1 MNAWAA
7 SRRPSCN
14 LSAAVS
20 CVFSEC
26 CNVSRLYRSHSS
38 THSAVPDT
46 PVPHTRTMRS
56 TCLPRTQTPTHRDPP
71 EHHTRDTTSCCA
83 LHVVHDACTH
93 TFHGSARRQH
103 PRRVGRGVRQTCRA
117 GESRPPRARRRRS
130 IHRQHARARDRA
142 TRHRR
147 RSPFV
152 SGISFRDIEMQ
163 VLATGRVCMRYE
175 MKSVPFCST
184 KSR

>member
-1 MNAWAA
+1 MGYDK
-7 SRRPSCN
+7 R
-14 LSAAVS
+14 AVQ
-20 CVFSEC
+20 
-26 CNVSRLYRSHSS
+26 
-38 THSAVPDT
+38 A
-46 PVPHTRTMRS
+46 
-56 TCLPRTQTPTHRDPP
+56 
-71 EHHTRDTTSCCA
+71 
-83 LHVVHDACTH
+83 
-93 TFHGSARRQH
+93 
-103 PRRVGRGVRQTCRA
+103 RA
-117 GESRPPRARRRRS
+117 GHLERVVGARYTDNT
-130 IHRQHARARDRA
+130 RARDRA

>member
-38 THSAVPDT
+38 THLAVPDT
-46 PVPHTRTMRS
+46 PFPTRAPCLDVSAANLKRPRTATHQNIIHAHISRMRS
-56 TCLPRTQTPTHRDPP
+56 
-71 EHHTRDTTSCCA
+71 HTVLSMA
-83 LHVVHDACTH
+83 LHVRRAH
-93 TFHGSARRQH
+93 RQH

-130 IHRQHARARDRA
+130 IHRQHARARA
-142 TRHRR
+142 TERR
-147 RSPFV
+147 DTGDVPR
-152 SGISFRDIEMQ
+152 SFRGYRFEISRCKFWQ
-163 VLATGRVCMRYE
+163 LGRVCMRYE